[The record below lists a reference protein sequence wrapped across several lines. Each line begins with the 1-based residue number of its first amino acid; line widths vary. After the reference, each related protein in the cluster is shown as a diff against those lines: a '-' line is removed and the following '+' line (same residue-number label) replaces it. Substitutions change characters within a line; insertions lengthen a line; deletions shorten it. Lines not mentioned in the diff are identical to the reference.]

1 VVAGARQHIVAY
13 ELGAAGRNAGIQFDP
28 VDDSDGTIRAADVVR
43 ARQAADY
50 HQPTTSLVCVEN
62 THMPAGGV
70 PWSLSALRDVREAA
84 GDLPVHMDGARLF
97 NAEIAT
103 GVSAAEFADEATTV
117 MSCLSKGLC
126 APVGSLLAGPVDFI
140 EAAVIERKPGS
151 SRSKRWWTA
160 WPMIT
165 AGHESSP
172 KRWPSA
178 GPMVAASPSG
188 S

>member
-84 GDLPVHMDGARLF
+84 GTCPCTWMAPACSMPRSRPASVLP
-97 NAEIAT
+97 
-103 GVSAAEFADEATTV
+103 
-117 MSCLSKGLC
+117 
-126 APVGSLLAGPVDFI
+126 
-140 EAAVIERKPGS
+140 S
-151 SRSKRWWTA
+151 SR
-160 WPMIT
+160 
-165 AGHESSP
+165 
-172 KRWPSA
+172 
-178 GPMVAASPSG
+178 
-188 S
+188 